1 MEMHLVHQDE
11 DGHVLVVGVLLKFG
25 KENAVFARVGDWMQQ
40 NYGQRF
46 PSKGQEV
53 TTDLMFNLM
62 DVLPHDTHHFS
73 YHGSLTT
80 PPCSEGVQWIVL
92 KTPIEISKVQADRFI
107 TTIGRNARP
116 IQSLEHREIQEK

>member
-1 MEMHLVHQDE
+1 
-11 DGHVLVVGVLLKFG
+11 
-25 KENAVFARVGDWMQQ
+25 MQQ

-92 KTPIEISKVQADRFI
+92 KTPVEISKVQADRFI